1 MKIIIKQFTKK
12 RRIKVFGI
20 KMSKKAILV
29 LENGLSFE
37 GVSFGAEGTSFGEV
51 VFNTSMS
58 GYQEI
63 LTDPSYHRQI
73 VTMTSPQ
80 IGNYGINGEDNESA
94 KPWAA
99 GFIIKELSTVTSNWR
114 ATTSLNDYLK
124 KHNIIG
130 IANIDTREL
139 TLELRKHGV
148 VRGAISTEIT
158 DTAELIKKVKSQPV
172 MAGSNLA
179 YEVTTDKTYVWK
191 KLDKPKYR
199 VVCVDVGI
207 KHNILRKL
215 TNLGCECT
223 VVPAK
228 TSSKDI
234 LALNPDGIFVSN
246 GPGDPEVVTET
257 IQALRDLIPL
267 KPIFGIC
274 LGHQLLALALGGR
287 TYKLKFGHR
296 GGNHPVKNMLTG
308 KIEISAQNHGFAVDA
323 DSLPPNVMVTH
334 LNLNDNTNEGL
345 SHKEYPVF
353 SVQYHPESAPGP
365 HDSHYLFEQFIANM
379 GAK

>member
-1 MKIIIKQFTKK
+1 
-12 RRIKVFGI
+12 
-20 KMSKKAILV
+20 MSKKAILV
-29 LENGLSFE
+29 LENGLSYT
-37 GVSFGAEGTSFGEV
+37 GTSFGAEGTTFGEV

-80 IGNYGINGEDNESA
+80 IGNYGINDEDNESG

-99 GFIIKELSTVTSNWR
+99 GFVIKELSAVTSNWR
-114 ATTSLNDYLK
+114 ATISLDDYLK

-158 DTAELIKKVKSQPV
+158 DPPILIEKVKAQPK

-179 YEVTTDKTYVWK
+179 YEVTTDKPYVWQ
-191 KLDKPKYR
+191 KLDNPKYR
-199 VVCVDVGI
+199 VVCIDTGI

-215 TNLGCECT
+215 THLGCECT

-228 TSSKDI
+228 TSGKEI
-234 LALNPDGIFVSN
+234 LALNPDGVFVSN
-246 GPGDPEVVTET
+246 GPGDPEVVTDT
-257 IQALRDLIPL
+257 IQTLRELIPV

-274 LGHQLLALALGGR
+274 LGHQLLALALGGS

-296 GGNHPVKNMLTG
+296 GGNHPVKNMITG

-323 DSLPPNVMVTH
+323 ASLPDDVITTH

-345 SHKEYPVF
+345 AHKKYPVF

-365 HDSHYLFEQFIANM
+365 HDSHYLFEQFIEKMA
-379 GAK
+379 AK

>member
-1 MKIIIKQFTKK
+1 
-12 RRIKVFGI
+12 
-20 KMSKKAILV
+20 MSKKAILV

-37 GVSFGAEGTSFGEV
+37 GVSFGAEGTTFGEV

-124 KHNIIG
+124 KHNIVG

-158 DTAELIKKVKSQPV
+158 DTVELIKKVKSQPT

-179 YEVTTDKTYVWK
+179 YEVTTDKTYVWQK
-191 KLDKPKYR
+191 FDKPKYK

-223 VVPAK
+223 VVPAR
-228 TSSKDI
+228 TSAKDI

-246 GPGDPEVVTET
+246 GPGDPEVVIET
-257 IQALRDLIPL
+257 IQALRELIPV

-345 SHKEYPVF
+345 SHKDYPVF